1 MSYTAKTITLSSL
14 LFSVGTLLLFACV
27 LLFIQP
33 VSAQEKQPPTDILQQ
48 KDLPPASGKS
58 KPRSMP
64 VKGEDGLYHHS
75 WFKDSFL
82 DLREDIAEAK
92 AEGKQV
98 VLFVEMNGCPYCKKL
113 QQNVMSSFY
122 IKNYVQKNFHAIQLN
137 IYGDRSAT
145 DLDGKEMTESQLLKR
160 WGVRVTPTMIFLP
173 ETAPKDTKKS
183 GRELAVIP
191 PVLPASLSAEALY
204 DLFVWVKHK
213 GYLGKTDFRA
223 FYTERQALR
232 NGME

>member
-1 MSYTAKTITLSSL
+1 MGNIAKTGLSSKALFGALGFL
-14 LFSVGTLLLFACV
+14 LSACISFSPLA
-27 LLFIQP
+27 
-33 VSAQEKQPPTDILQQ
+33 AQEKQAAPDILQQ
-48 KDLPPASGKS
+48 KGLPPVIGKS
-58 KPRSMP
+58 EPRSMP

-98 VLFVEMNGCPYCKKL
+98 VLFVEMNGCPSCKKL
-113 QQNVMSSFY
+113 QQDVMSSFY

-137 IYGDRSAT
+137 IHGDRSAT
-145 DLDGKEMTESQLLKR
+145 DLDGKEMTESQLLRR

-173 ETAPKDTKKS
+173 ETAPDNTKKT
-183 GRELAVIP
+183 GRQLAVIP
-191 PVLPASLSAEALY
+191 PMLPASLTAEALY
-204 DLFVWVKHK
+204 DLFVWVRHK

-232 NGME
+232 SGME